1 MMNTANHKNKDI
13 WRIQMQID
21 ISKNEAWKILDALA
35 SYKKDYALSGAVVKT
50 IDSAIKKLKDFIDE
64 N

>member
-1 MMNTANHKNKDI
+1 M
-13 WRIQMQID
+13 ID
-21 ISKNEAWKILDALA
+21 INKNEAWKMLDALV

-50 IDSAIKKLKDFIDE
+50 IDSAIKKLRDFVNE

>member
-1 MMNTANHKNKDI
+1 
-13 WRIQMQID
+13 MQID

-35 SYKKDYALSGAVVKT
+35 SYKKDYALSGVVIKT
-50 IDSAIKKLKDFIDE
+50 IDSAIKKLKNAVD

>member
-1 MMNTANHKNKDI
+1 MS
-13 WRIQMQID
+13 ID
-21 ISKNEAWKILDALA
+21 INKNEAWKILDALK

-50 IDSAIKKLKDFIDE
+50 IDSAIKKLKDFVNE

>member
-1 MMNTANHKNKDI
+1 M
-13 WRIQMQID
+13 ID
-21 ISKNEAWKILDALA
+21 ITKNEAWKILDALA

-50 IDSAIKKLKDFIDE
+50 IFPHLTVTTDAV

>member
-1 MMNTANHKNKDI
+1 MQSGIHQSITKMILDI
-13 WRIQMQID
+13 N
-21 ISKNEAWKILDALA
+21 KNEAWKILDALA

-50 IDSAIKKLKDFIDE
+50 IDSAIKKIRDFVNE

>member
-1 MMNTANHKNKDI
+1 MS
-13 WRIQMQID
+13 ID
-21 ISKNEAWKILDALA
+21 INKNEAWKILDALA
-35 SYKKDYALSGAVVKT
+35 SYKKDYALSGTVVKT

>member
-1 MMNTANHKNKDI
+1 
-13 WRIQMQID
+13 MQID

-35 SYKKDYALSGAVVKT
+35 SYKKDYALSGAVIKT